1 MNKLTFTTYDE
12 LMEWLESRKDD
23 KEGHYYYG
31 DIECMYG
38 ELYTIEDI
46 MHDAEPSWFDDGGVS
61 TIYEFEV
68 QDIAPEKRLLALA
81 LYEYSNAC
89 PEEFIILKE
98 NNYDEEDFQKAIL
111 KSKEIYDNS
120 RYESVCVVEIDRKV
134 YDDFLMAKRG
144 EDEDYDLSDW
154 QEEHYEDIDTLF
166 TSDDESISEEVYFK
180 WVKADKDL
188 DWAIWCYEH
197 NFGEKIEDG
206 YSIQIGKDLYGDYW
220 FAVDEED
227 EDLIEDLQSFH
238 NANGR
243 DIHKWHE
250 WYKKEWIIDVTKQ
263 EIERLAKYENKGY
276 KWVPKP

>member
-1 MNKLTFTTYDE
+1 MK
-12 LMEWLESRKDD
+12 
-23 KEGHYYYG
+23 
-31 DIECMYG
+31 
-38 ELYTIEDI
+38 
-46 MHDAEPSWFDDGGVS
+46 
-61 TIYEFEV
+61 EFEK
-68 QDIAPEKRLLALA
+68 ERKNMLALA

-98 NNYDEEDFQKAIL
+98 GDFREEDFQKAIL

-120 RYESVCVVEIDRKV
+120 RYESVCVVDIGRKV
-134 YDDFLMAKRG
+134 YDDFHKAKRG

-154 QEEHYEDIDTLF
+154 QEKHYEDIDILF
-166 TSDDESISEEVYFK
+166 TSDDESIPEEVYFK
-180 WVKADKDL
+180 WQRADNNIDG
-188 DWAIWCYEH
+188 AIFYYEH
-197 NFGEKIEDG
+197 STGNKIKDG
-206 YSIQIGKDLYGDYW
+206 CSIQIGKDLYGDYW
-220 FAVDEED
+220 FAIDEED

-243 DIHKWHE
+243 DIHKWQE